1 LKRLSTELYGGLSP
15 TLIHAAELCKADLAT
30 RLVNEFT
37 ELQGVIG
44 RVYALLDGEPVE
56 VAEAIEDHYKPFP
69 PDFELPRNEIGFWL
83 AVADRLDTLCVCFD
97 RNLIPTGS
105 HDPFGLRRAATTLL
119 ILLRNAPRTVSV
131 SECID
136 AALKTLSDAGMV
148 QRDRNETKEKLREFL
163 RERLDGLLE
172 AEGIDHDI
180 RQAVLTAGFDN
191 VSATFER
198 AKALQELRNERSEWF
213 KETVITFTR
222 VTNILAQA
230 RQKGETFEDKVKSE
244 LLQVDAER
252 ELNELAAQISSQFTD
267 QVQQHNFL
275 AAFETLSTLVPTIN
289 RFFDEVLVMH
299 EDPQIRRNRLALL
312 RQVELLLLT
321 IADFRLVQT

>member
-1 LKRLSTELYGGLSP
+1 
-15 TLIHAAELCKADLAT
+15 
-30 RLVNEFT
+30 
-37 ELQGVIG
+37 GVIG

-56 VAEAIEDHYKPFP
+56 VAEAIEDHYKPSP
-69 PDFELPRNEIGFWL
+69 PNFELPRNEIGFWL

-97 RNLIPTGS
+97 RNLVPTGS
-105 HDPFGLRRAATTLL
+105 HDPFGLRRTATTLL
-119 ILLRNAPRTVSV
+119 ILLRNAPRTISV

-148 QRDRNETKEKLREFL
+148 QREGGETKGKLLEFL
-163 RERLDGLLE
+163 RERMDGLLE

-191 VSATFER
+191 VAATFER
-198 AKALQELRNERSEWF
+198 AKALQELRDKRTEWF
-213 KETVITFTR
+213 KETVIASTR

-230 RQKGETFEDKVKSE
+230 RQKGEIIVEEVKPE
-244 LLQVDAER
+244 LLQIDAEQ
-252 ELNELAAQISSQFTD
+252 ELSELVAQISTQFTD

-312 RQVELLLLT
+312 RQIELLLLT
-321 IADFRLVQT
+321 VADFRLVQT